1 MKSDNNKLVLYF
13 CINLIAVLLFM
24 GTLLITRQNVIF
36 VLVSYIIII
45 LGWNLYRIINKNKN
59 LLVLVI
65 LIINIAA
72 VFIYIPFR

>member
-24 GTLLITRQNVIF
+24 GTLLITKQNVIF

-45 LGWNLYRIINKNKN
+45 LGWNLNYIINKNKN
-59 LLVLVI
+59 LLILVI
-65 LIINIAA
+65 LIINITSI
-72 VFIYIPFR
+72 FIYIPFR

>member
-45 LGWNLYRIINKNKN
+45 LGWNLDRIINKNKN

>member
-24 GTLLITRQNVIF
+24 GTLLVTEQSVLF

-45 LGWNLYRIINKNKN
+45 LGWNLDYIINKNKN

-65 LIINIAA
+65 LIINITAI
-72 VFIYIPFR
+72 FIYIPFR